1 MPATTNY
8 NFSYPTVGSDQD
20 SWGGT
25 LNTTIVSI
33 DTNLKTVSDA
43 IPTSIVASS
52 ITDTPNNFT
61 SSASKFVK
69 VNSSGNA
76 IEFVTASITDLS
88 DTPSSLGSANQILKM
103 NSGGTALEWGTDAS
117 GSGGITLSNLSVSSL
132 GASGSGS
139 LSYSNSNGVFTFRP
153 PDLSAY
159 QTTSSASKVYTSGW
173 QNFQSYG
180 TTGTSTFTHSLGG
193 EPDIIM
199 MQFKCTSS
207 NLNYSTNDIVSAQH
221 GVVSDASNVFGFY
234 HDNTTQI
241 KIVQPAYQR
250 VQIVNK
256 TSGVPQLI
264 TGSSWQWR
272 VKCVK
277 I

>member
-25 LNTTIVSI
+25 LNTTIISI

-117 GSGGITLSNLSVSSL
+117 GSGGIALTDLSVTTAGQSGG
-132 GASGSGS
+132 GA
-139 LSYSNSNGVFTFRP
+139 LSYNSSNGVFTYTP
-153 PDLSAY
+153 PALATYLNTSNVIAGYTSQITSGGAVGSYAILAVGTGGASSGSTYSGLSIGY
-159 QTTSSASKVYTSGW
+159 YVSGTSGYGDGLTTGSIGNSASGTWRAMGTYSATNSNWSGSRYVYGLFLRIS
-173 QNFQSYG
+173 
-180 TTGTSTFTHSLGG
+180 
-193 EPDIIM
+193 
-199 MQFKCTSS
+199 
-207 NLNYSTNDIVSAQH
+207 
-221 GVVSDASNVFGFY
+221 
-234 HDNTTQI
+234 
-241 KIVQPAYQR
+241 
-250 VQIVNK
+250 
-256 TSGVPQLI
+256 
-264 TGSSWQWR
+264 
-272 VKCVK
+272 
-277 I
+277 

>member
-1 MPATTNY
+1 MPSTPNY
-8 NFSYPTVGSDQD
+8 NLSYPTVGSDQD

-25 LNTTIVSI
+25 LNTTIISI

-117 GSGGITLSNLSVSSL
+117 GSGGITLTEARNGLSVNQLSP
-132 GASGSGS
+132 SGNQ
-139 LSYSNSNGVFTFRP
+139 NSALAYTQSTGQFTFQP
-153 PDLSAY
+153 PDLSGYASSSNGTAVRSGY
-159 QTTSSASKVYTSGW
+159 VQGYVSNTAFNVVGTYIWASGTIGNTSTEYYNGQDVSGSSIYPAGAISYDSGGGNVGIDVSTSAIG
-173 QNFQSYG
+173 
-180 TTGTSTFTHSLGG
+180 TGTWKAMGQIDNLATTASGNY
-193 EPDIIM
+193 
-199 MQFKCTSS
+199 MQHRHT
-207 NLNYSTNDIVSAQH
+207 LWL
-221 GVVSDASNVFGFY
+221 
-234 HDNTTQI
+234 
-241 KIVQPAYQR
+241 R
-250 VQIVNK
+250 VI
-256 TSGVPQLI
+256 
-264 TGSSWQWR
+264 
-272 VKCVK
+272 
-277 I
+277 

>member
-25 LNTTIVSI
+25 LNTTIISI

-117 GSGGITLSNLSVSSL
+117 GSGGIALTDLSVSSL

-153 PDLSAY
+153 PDLSNYASSSNGTATRSGY
-159 QTTSSASKVYTSGW
+159 VQGYVSNTAFNVVGTYIWASGTIGNTSTEYYNGQDVSGSSIYPAGGISYDSGGGNVGIDVSTSAIGSGTWKAMGQIDNLATSASGNY
-173 QNFQSYG
+173 
-180 TTGTSTFTHSLGG
+180 
-193 EPDIIM
+193 
-199 MQFKCTSS
+199 MQHRHT
-207 NLNYSTNDIVSAQH
+207 LWLR
-221 GVVSDASNVFGFY
+221 VV
-234 HDNTTQI
+234 
-241 KIVQPAYQR
+241 
-250 VQIVNK
+250 
-256 TSGVPQLI
+256 
-264 TGSSWQWR
+264 
-272 VKCVK
+272 
-277 I
+277 